1 MVMKNNNNGSN
12 NKAAMYFVGFILSID
27 LMVAVSPIMN
37 QEQFNLMAV
46 ISAGLLFMIV
56 YSLYGDFDKEDD
68 IEDN

>member
-1 MVMKNNNNGSN
+1 MKNNNNGSN

-46 ISAGLLFMIV
+46 ISAGLLFMVV

-68 IEDN
+68 N